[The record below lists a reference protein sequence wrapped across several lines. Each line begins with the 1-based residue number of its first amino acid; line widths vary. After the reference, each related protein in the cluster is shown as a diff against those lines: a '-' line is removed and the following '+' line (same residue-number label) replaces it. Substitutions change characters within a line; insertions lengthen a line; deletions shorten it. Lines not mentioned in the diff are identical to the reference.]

1 MKVRLIYKI
10 IIHGLYIKEIQLVI
24 MVSYTFIF
32 RGGINLEMMVCY
44 VFSLNICQ
52 FLLFFL
58 KFIFIQIFQTN
69 KTLQKCNDAMVHYIP
84 TSFNLL
90 KKYIIQCITSHQQF
104 PLGWVGYI
112 WGQRGCEIMYL
123 VLPMWK
129 QNKKKMHA

>member
-1 MKVRLIYKI
+1 MKVRLIYNI
-10 IIHGLYIKEIQLVI
+10 IIHGLYVKEIQLVI
-24 MVSYTFIF
+24 MVSYTFIL

-52 FLLFFL
+52 FLVFF

-69 KTLQKCNDAMVHYIP
+69 KTLQKCNDAMDNYVPI
-84 TSFNLL
+84 SFNLL

-104 PLGWVGYI
+104 PLGWVGSI

-123 VLPMWK
+123 VLPMCK